1 MWMIDFKHVQFAC
14 LILFRACSVGFGDIC
29 PSNPDL
35 YGRIF
40 LTTLALLGLGFFCGP
55 ILSMASAWQNQVP
68 GGAMSLFVVTLA
80 VGVWTL
86 GQLENMSMSDAAHL
100 TVITGESSV

>member
-1 MWMIDFKHVQFAC
+1 
-14 LILFRACSVGFGDIC
+14 
-29 PSNPDL
+29 
-35 YGRIF
+35 
-40 LTTLALLGLGFFCGP
+40 
-55 ILSMASAWQNQVP
+55 
-68 GGAMSLFVVTLA
+68 MSLFVVTLA